1 VDGAANLGHCPAF
14 IAPKKKSEK
23 ENQGGIMKSKSSLF
37 TVICFVLL
45 VEQAVAVSFQPKGKA
60 IAEVLGTKDAFQKK
74 LDQGV
79 VFYSKGS
86 DGKAAKFAFVQEGL
100 YPPNCTHTW
109 VVGVD
114 AASGKVTEVRP
125 VEMSC
130 PHAFPT
136 KEVSFLSQFKGKA
149 IADADKLDKEID
161 VVAKATG
168 TSKLAI
174 EAVKKSLKSAQG
186 LKGQI

>member
-1 VDGAANLGHCPAF
+1 
-14 IAPKKKSEK
+14 
-23 ENQGGIMKSKSSLF
+23 MKRSLY
-37 TVICFVLL
+37 VVLL
-45 VEQAVAVSFQPKGKA
+45 MVFLLEQASAVQFEAKGKA
-60 IAEVLGTKDAFQKK
+60 VAAVLGTKSAFQKK
-74 LDQGV
+74 ITLNGKEET

-86 DGKAAKFAFVQEGL
+86 DGKAEILAFVQEGL

-109 VVGVD
+109 IVGVN
-114 AASGKVTEVRP
+114 AKKGTITEIRP

-136 KEVSFLSQFKGKA
+136 KEVSFLSQFQGKA
-149 IADADKLDKEID
+149 DAASLDKDIKT
-161 VVAKATG
+161 VAKATG

-174 EAVKKSLKSAQG
+174 EAAQKSLKGAKE

>member
-1 VDGAANLGHCPAF
+1 MNSR
-14 IAPKKKSEK
+14 K
-23 ENQGGIMKSKSSLF
+23 NRTSLF

-45 VEQAVAVSFQPKGKA
+45 VEQALAVTIQPKGKA
-60 IAEVLGTKDAFQKK
+60 IADVLGTSKDVSQKK
-74 LDQGV
+74 LDHDQMV
-79 VFYSKGS
+79 YYSKGS

-109 VVGVD
+109 IVGVD

-174 EAVKKSLKSAQG
+174 EAVKKSLKSAQS
-186 LKGQI
+186 LKGQL